1 MREQIIQ
8 QPGGA
13 LLQRGDSF
21 NYDILRQTQEK
32 LTGETGVISV
42 ALTSGIASQKMKEPT
57 LFEGLEDTEI
67 QTIKEV
73 DSRHLVDRGG
83 KPIALTR
90 YQNKV
95 VFALALFMSQHREE
109 EEIQKYVEKL
119 NTGRQP
125 KNRITLPISITEFTK
140 VVEPDGKARARQKEK
155 VLEELKAL
163 SEIRQ
168 VQTFSVNNGAHQ
180 VRLTSPIIQIVE
192 QLEDLSPDREL
203 NADFVNIM
211 FGSIFFAE
219 LYTKYAVI
227 KPELFRIW
235 GTSGSGTDTELFNVL
250 LSDLLSKYSFHRI
263 AALRAEKELKRGKYK
278 TDASYFAAVNKVR
291 KNALTYREYAHTL
304 RSRVATDYESSRK
317 QKADFK
323 IHLQAAIGAL
333 VKIGLITEATMV
345 EADKGI
351 RIDFVFNI
359 DYDKGS
365 VGTPIYFLQ
374 GRQTERAALPLLE
387 LPGDGTEE

>member
-1 MREQIIQ
+1 MREQITQ
-8 QPGGA
+8 QPGGIP
-13 LLQRGDSF
+13 LQRRDSF
-21 NYDILRQTQEK
+21 NYDILRQKQEK

-67 QTIKEV
+67 QNIKEI
-73 DSRHLVDRGG
+73 DSQHLVDRGG

-109 EEIQKYVEKL
+109 EEIQRYVEKL
-119 NTGRQP
+119 NAGKTP

-155 VLEELKAL
+155 VLEEIKAL

-168 VQTFSVNNGAHQ
+168 VQTFSVNNGAQ
-180 VRLTSPIIQIVE
+180 KVRLSAPIIQVVE

-203 NADFVNIM
+203 NADFVNVM

-219 LYTKYAVI
+219 LYTKFAVI

-263 AALRAEKELKRGKYK
+263 AAIKAVRELKRGKYK
-278 TDASYFAAVNKVR
+278 TEASYYAAVNKV
-291 KNALTYREYAHTL
+291 KKIKLTYSEYAHTL
-304 RSRVATDYESSRK
+304 RNRVATDYESSRK

-333 VKIGLITEATMV
+333 IKIGLITEATMV

-351 RIDFVFNI
+351 RIDFVFNF

-374 GRQTERAALPLLE
+374 GNQTERTALPLLE
-387 LPGDGTEE
+387 LPGEGTEE